1 MSVLQQDRDLITSFA
16 ESVGIKKLDREIE
29 DLLLSD
35 MESKLLEIIQES
47 KKLMRHS
54 HRDFLRVDDVKHA
67 MNKLSIPVSLPK
79 ANFIARASSAIRPP
93 YLTPT
98 SV

>member
-67 MNKLSIPVSLPK
+67 MSKLSIPVRSQ
-79 ANFIARASSAIRPP
+79 ASIFVRASSAIRPP

>member
-1 MSVLQQDRDLITSFA
+1 MITSFA

-67 MNKLSIPVSLPK
+67 MNKLSIPVRDLLPL
-79 ANFIARASSAIRPP
+79 FSPECLR
-93 YLTPT
+93 L
-98 SV
+98 SVLHTLHL